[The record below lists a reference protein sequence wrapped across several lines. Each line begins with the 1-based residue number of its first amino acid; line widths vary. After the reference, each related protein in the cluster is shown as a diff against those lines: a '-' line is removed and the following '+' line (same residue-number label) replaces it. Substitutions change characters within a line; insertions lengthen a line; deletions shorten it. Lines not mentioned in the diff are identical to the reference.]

1 MFEHRNSDWLKQRSK
16 KEQGP
21 MKVNEL
27 KKMEK

>member
-1 MFEHRNSDWLKQRSK
+1 MFEHRKGNWLKQRSK

-27 KKMEK
+27 KKIEE